1 MRKSMCAWV
10 LQMPAATYGFRSA
23 SPRRAL
29 LQLHVWRA
37 GTPAARPTVS
47 AEVREAPCPRLL
59 KRPPRGV
66 CVAVSERLQD

>member
-1 MRKSMCAWV
+1 MRKSMCVWV

-37 GTPAARPTVS
+37 GTPAARPH
-47 AEVREAPCPRLL
+47 RECRGQGSPAPAAPEEATTRS
-59 KRPPRGV
+59 V
-66 CVAVSERLQD
+66 CCSE